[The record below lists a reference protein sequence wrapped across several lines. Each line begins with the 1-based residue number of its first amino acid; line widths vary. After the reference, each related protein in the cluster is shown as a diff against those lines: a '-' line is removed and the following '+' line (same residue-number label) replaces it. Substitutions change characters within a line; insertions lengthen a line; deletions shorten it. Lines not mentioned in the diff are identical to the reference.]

1 MDSTQLCTK
10 CKIDKKTL
18 EAWCAQGLPRQKL
31 RGKWVYEE
39 REVARWIRQQARQQR
54 AGPEP
59 PDNKTEPT
67 AATVHQ
73 CLRMMREKGFV
84 ISERI
89 FRSRMTEPDFPG
101 KPGTAGKQDG
111 DFPVDRI
118 IAWLG
123 GGRSAG
129 DSKTNSIEGP
139 RARLLEA
146 RARKEEIEL
155 AKLERQIVE
164 RDRAEATIARVMAV
178 LKTACDAI
186 PDLVVSSLP
195 EEIKPRARADV
206 EENLRKAFE
215 VIADV
220 IAEDEEEEIF
230 NAEDAESAEVSKP
243 SRS

>member
-1 MDSTQLCTK
+1 MDSKQLCTK
-10 CKIDKKTL
+10 CKIDEKTL
-18 EAWCAQGLPRQKL
+18 AAWASQGLPRQKVA
-31 RGKWVYEE
+31 GKWVYDEPV
-39 REVARWIRQQARQQR
+39 VARWIRQQARQR
-54 AGPEP
+54 AGPIPEP
-59 PDNKTEPT
+59 SPSSATEQN

-89 FRSRMTEPDFPG
+89 FRSRMTEHDFPG

-111 DFPVDRI
+111 DFPVNAI

-123 GGRSAG
+123 GGRTG
-129 DSKTNSIEGP
+129 EGSKTNSIEGP
-139 RARLLEA
+139 RVRLMEA

-155 AKLERQIVE
+155 AKLELRIVE
-164 RDRAEATIARVMAV
+164 RERAEATLARVMAV

-195 EEIKPRARADV
+195 EEVKPRARADV

-220 IAEDEEEEIF
+220 IVEDQEEEELELKEETF
-230 NAEDAESAEVSKP
+230 KE
-243 SRS
+243 